1 MCNCNAE
8 KIEMDLSKEKL
19 TKLAIA
25 GAILFAGYKYG
36 SPQVKAAAFAV
47 GATIVA
53 KQVPYLRDVS

>member
-1 MCNCNAE
+1 MCNCQTE

>member
-25 GAILFAGYKYG
+25 GAILFVGYKYG